1 MKPSTLIT
9 TALLLASL
17 VTSADAQRIKGMF
30 HTNSTG
36 FSYSAGDFTGHVV
49 LNVQIP
55 TSPTQGSTPSLGIL
69 AVDYI
74 TGATVDGGGKIP
86 WSAIT
91 ATGSRIT
98 VDIPDIRILIGP
110 NFTLNYNGLTDFS
123 IHVVVTPT
131 SDWQQKST
139 SNYVVR
145 NPIPTVHFEKDVYD
159 TVETSMAITG
169 TVFEWTM
176 PHGDIYGL
184 SYYDSEIFKNT
195 VRVHIV
201 Q

>member
-1 MKPSTLIT
+1 MKPSTLIA

-17 VTSADAQRIKGMF
+17 VTSADAQRTKGNF
-30 HTNSTG
+30 QTNSTG
-36 FSYSAGDFTGHVV
+36 FSYGAGDFTVHIM
-49 LNVQIP
+49 LNAQIP
-55 TSPTQGSTPSLGIL
+55 TPPTHGSLPSLGIF

-74 TGATVDGGGKIP
+74 TGAWVDGGGKIP

-91 ATGSRIT
+91 ASGGRIT
-98 VDIPDIRILIGP
+98 VDISDIRTLVGP
-110 NFTLNYNGLTDFS
+110 DFTLNYNGLTDFS
-123 IHVVVTPT
+123 IHFVVTPT

-145 NPIPTVHFEKDVYD
+145 NPIPAIHFEKDVYD
-159 TVETSMAITG
+159 TVETSMAIAG
-169 TVFEWTM
+169 NVFEWPM

-184 SYYDSEIFKNT
+184 SYYDSEIFKKT